1 MFSDLQ
7 RQLDEALRKP
17 GPVSN
22 FLYVCEEKS
31 GFERSTIVYGGVFLL
46 FLYLLLGYGANALV
60 LLVGFIYPAYQS
72 VKAIETESKED
83 DTQWLIYWVSFASLQ
98 LFEAITFSL
107 TQFIPFYPIL
117 KCLFLLHCM
126 APIPQNGSTQVYNY
140 VIRPLFLKHS
150 PKIDAAL
157 DTAVEVA
164 EQLVEESYRKFE
176 RQGNIRCG
184 ACGRL
189 FDTAR
194 GLSCHRRIHRY

>member
-1 MFSDLQ
+1 
-7 RQLDEALRKP
+7 
-17 GPVSN
+17 
-22 FLYVCEEKS
+22 
-31 GFERSTIVYGGVFLL
+31 
-46 FLYLLLGYGANALV
+46 
-60 LLVGFIYPAYQS
+60 
-72 VKAIETESKED
+72 
-83 DTQWLIYWVSFASLQ
+83 
-98 LFEAITFSL
+98 
-107 TQFIPFYPIL
+107 
-117 KCLFLLHCM
+117 M

-150 PKIDAAL
+150 AKIDAAL

-164 EQLVEESYRKFE
+164 EQLVEESCRKFE